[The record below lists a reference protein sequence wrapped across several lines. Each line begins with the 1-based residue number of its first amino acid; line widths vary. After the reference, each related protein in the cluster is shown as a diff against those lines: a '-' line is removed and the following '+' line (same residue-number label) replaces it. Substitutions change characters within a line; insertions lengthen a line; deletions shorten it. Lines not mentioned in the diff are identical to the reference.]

1 MPHLDDALLLEL
13 IDLTFD
19 HACGRPLRE
28 FVDVSKALPA
38 LDAVAEPE
46 RAARWQRRVV
56 VPLRERLLARAA
68 KSGVPLGRWLPDDVT
83 AALRERLGRPRPIP
97 QKWVDEVV
105 ANERV
110 REAVR
115 AMLSEALTSFVQK
128 ASAALTDNKSA
139 GQGGIRGAFGWGAK
153 AAGSLIG
160 SIGDEVQQ
168 RLQERVR
175 DYVDIAVGNVQQRI
189 AERLRSEDTAKA
201 IGKRRLALFEKALKT
216 TEAEAVK
223 GADKV
228 QWADLDARGPRVAAH
243 NLARAEVREAIA
255 AELEAVLAE
264 VGGDTLGAA
273 LDDLGLRDLA
283 RESVRTTA
291 LPGLRDLARTER
303 FEAWW
308 ARAVA
313 AGPAEE
319 AAPAA
324 VDPSAPVE

>member
-19 HACGRPLRE
+19 HACGRPLRDL
-28 FVDVSKALPA
+28 VDVDRVLPA
-38 LDAVAEPE
+38 LDAVTEPE

-56 VPLRERLLARAA
+56 IPLRERLLARAA
-68 KSGVPLGRWLPDDVT
+68 KSEVLLGRWLPDDLT

-128 ASAALTDNKSA
+128 ASAALTENKAA

-175 DYVDIAVGNVQQRI
+175 DYVDIAVGNVQARI
-189 AERLRSEDTAKA
+189 AERLRSEDTARA
-201 IGKRRLALFEKALKT
+201 IGKRRLAVFEKALAT
-216 TEAEAVK
+216 TEAEAAE
-223 GADKV
+223 GAAKTRWEDV
-228 QWADLDARGPRVAAH
+228 DARGPRVVAH
-243 NLARAEVREAIA
+243 NLARPEVREAIR
-255 AELEAVLAE
+255 AELDATLAE
-264 VGGDTLGAA
+264 IGGDTLGAA
-273 LDDLGLRDLA
+273 LDDLGLRELLRETA
-283 RESVRTTA
+283 RATA
-291 LPGLRDLARTER
+291 LPGLRDLAQTER

-308 ARAVA
+308 ARAGAAPPVA
-313 AGPAEE
+313 APST
-319 AAPAA
+319 PAA
-324 VDPSAPVE
+324 

>member
-19 HACGRPLRE
+19 HACGRPLRDLL
-28 FVDVSKALPA
+28 DVERALPA
-38 LDAVAEPE
+38 LDAVTEPE
-46 RAARWQRRVV
+46 RAARWQRRLII
-56 VPLRERLLARAA
+56 PLRERLLARAA
-68 KSGVPLGRWLPDDVT
+68 KSEVLLGRWLPDDIT
-83 AALRERLGRPRPIP
+83 ASLRERLGRPRPIP

-128 ASAALTDNKSA
+128 ASSALSENKAA
-139 GQGGIRGAFGWGAK
+139 GQGGLRGAFGWGAK

-160 SIGDEVQQ
+160 TIGDEVQQ

-175 DYVDIAVGNVQQRI
+175 DYVDIAVGNVQARI
-189 AERLRSEDTAKA
+189 AERLRSDDTAKA

-216 TEAEAVK
+216 TEAEAAK
-223 GADKV
+223 GAAKTRWEDV
-228 QWADLDARGPRVAAH
+228 DARGPRVVAH
-243 NLARAEVREAIA
+243 NLARPEVREAIR

-264 VGGDTLGAA
+264 IGGDTLGAA
-273 LDDLGLRDLA
+273 LDDLGIREIA
-283 RESVRTTA
+283 RESVRAAA
-291 LPGLRDLARTER
+291 LPGLRDLARTEA

-308 ARAVA
+308 GRALA
-313 AGPAEE
+313 AS
-319 AAPAA
+319 APAA
-324 VDPSAPVE
+324 